1 MQAESAPVP
10 EEFALPQPNE
20 FIPKDV
26 NVKKLEGVEP
36 KEVPALI
43 ADTPVSQ
50 LWWKKDDRFW
60 VPRAN
65 FWVGMRS
72 PLLDASPLNAA
83 TARLFTD
90 LFRDFMSEETYA
102 AELAGLKVSVMYSG
116 GNIILS
122 TSGYNDRLGVLM
134 RTAVEKLKAFEID
147 PERFELLKDDVR
159 PPARRRRLTRPDPP
173 YPPSSLA
180 AQARLVQPRAL
191 GAVQLRKLLRL
202 LSRRGQD
209 VPAQGEA
216 RRV

>member
-1 MQAESAPVP
+1 LPPQAKSAPIP
-10 EEFALPQPNE
+10 DELALPRPND
-20 FIPKDV
+20 FIPQNVD
-26 NVKKLEGVEP
+26 VKKVEGAEP

-134 RTAVEKLKAFEID
+134 KTAVEKLKAFKID

-159 PPARRRRLTRPDPP
+159 ARSALAEACSGATILTR
-173 YPPSSLA
+173 
-180 AQARLVQPRAL
+180 R
-191 GAVQLRKLLRL
+191 
-202 LSRRGQD
+202 
-209 VPAQGEA
+209 
-216 RRV
+216 